1 MYYIK
6 CFQVLLLTMLISCT
20 EEVTPKK
27 SPFYFVAPEAI
38 EYVLDFQRDV
48 ESVGLN
54 IENENISFSVIMGRL
69 KGSLAGIAVG
79 MFNPYAVNV
88 VLNIDIWRVLSA
100 AERKALVYHELAH
113 DVFELHHNTCD
124 IMSGG
129 VRPITEEMIK
139 ELLKTLKRHNGKG

>member
-1 MYYIK
+1 MKFMFI
-6 CFQVLLLTMLISCT
+6 QVLLFTVMLISCT
-20 EEVTPKK
+20 KEVAPKK
-27 SPFYFVAPEAI
+27 STFYYIAPEAI

-54 IENENISFSVIMGRL
+54 VQNENISFSVIMGRL
-69 KGSLAGIAVG
+69 EINLAGIAIG
-79 MFNPYAVNV
+79 MFNPHAVNV
-88 VLNIDIWRVLSA
+88 ILNIDIWGVLSP

-129 VRPITEEMIK
+129 VRPITEDMVK
-139 ELLKTLKRHNGKG
+139 ELLETLKIHNGKR

>member
-6 CFQVLLLTMLISCT
+6 FFQVLLLTMLISCT
-20 EEVTPKK
+20 KEVTPKK
-27 SPFYFVAPEAI
+27 SPFYYVAPEVI
-38 EYVLDFQRDV
+38 EYVLDFQKDV

-54 IENENISFSVIMGRL
+54 IENENISFSVMMGRL
-69 KGSLAGIAVG
+69 KGNLAGIAIG

-88 VLNIDIWRVLSA
+88 ILNIDIWEVLTP

-129 VRPITEEMIK
+129 VRPITNDMIK
-139 ELLKTLKRHNGKG
+139 ELLETLNRHNGKG

>member
-1 MYYIK
+1 MRIK
-6 CFQVLLLTMLISCT
+6 IIQVLLLSTLISCSKQ
-20 EEVTPKK
+20 EEAKA

-38 EYVLDFQRDV
+38 EYVLDFQKDV

-54 IENENISFSVIMGRL
+54 IENDNISFSVVMGRL

-88 VLNIDIWRVLSA
+88 VLNVDLWRVLSD

-129 VRPITEEMIK
+129 VRPITEDMIR
-139 ELLKTLKRHNGKG
+139 ELLETLKKHNGKG